1 MQLLVSTRFHVVF
14 RLGIRRTL
22 LERGLVSWLVKDY
35 LPRKELRIYGLEYS
49 TALLMNLCLH
59 KSGKIQCVPIAN
71 NVLDI
76 LVRLLVQDLKQVNQR
91 QDVRN
96 PSPSLFRS
104 IPMSMVHCTACWG
117 TKTSM
122 M

>member
-1 MQLLVSTRFHVVF
+1 MQLLASARFHVVF

-76 LVRLLVQDLKQVNQR
+76 LVRLLVQDLKQVNIR
-91 QDVRN
+91 KSFISD
-96 PSPSLFRS
+96 L
-104 IPMSMVHCTACWG
+104 
-117 TKTSM
+117 
-122 M
+122 